1 MRNNQKS
8 SAQKRPLTDNARSVA
23 LETLIKCESSGQY
36 SNIALDNA
44 LKKSE
49 LSDSDKGLASAL
61 FYGVIERRI
70 TLDYYISKLS
80 ARPLCEIDERT
91 RETVRLGLYQ
101 LIYLDRVP
109 DHAAI
114 NETVALCTAKTKGFV
129 NALLRS
135 YTREKGTQKLALP
148 DASEG
153 VVRYLSVKYS
163 VGERLAEKFVEIF
176 GEERCESIFASLCD
190 VAGTTLRT
198 NTLKIS
204 RDELCEKLGAEKTRY
219 SVTGVST
226 SGKVASLYGFD
237 EGLFFVQDEASQICT
252 AALGAKS
259 GECVIDTCS
268 CPGSKSFGAAIDMN
282 NEGKVYS
289 FDLHANKLSLVESSA
304 KRLGI
309 GIIETEERDGRK
321 PREELLGKADR
332 VLCDVPCSGF
342 GVLGKKPELRYK
354 DPAASAALPDIQLA
368 ILEASSNYVKNGG
381 VLVYSTCTVLPEENE
396 KNIERFLASH
406 KEFELCG
413 FEVGELDCPEGMIT
427 LLPDEHGTDG
437 FFVAKMVKKNL

>member
-1 MRNNQKS
+1 
-8 SAQKRPLTDNARSVA
+8 V
-23 LETLIKCESSGQY
+23 
-36 SNIALDNA
+36 
-44 LKKSE
+44 
-49 LSDSDKGLASAL
+49 
-61 FYGVIERRI
+61 
-70 TLDYYISKLS
+70 
-80 ARPLCEIDERT
+80 
-91 RETVRLGLYQ
+91 
-101 LIYLDRVP
+101 
-109 DHAAI
+109 
-114 NETVALCTAKTKGFV
+114 
-129 NALLRS
+129 
-135 YTREKGTQKLALP
+135 
-148 DASEG
+148 
-153 VVRYLSVKYS
+153 
-163 VGERLAEKFVEIF
+163 
-176 GEERCESIFASLCD
+176 
-190 VAGTTLRT
+190 

-204 RDELCEKLGAEKTRY
+204 RDELCERLGGERTRY
-219 SVTGVST
+219 SQTGVRV
-226 SGKVASLYGFD
+226 SGKIASLYGFD

-259 GECVIDTCS
+259 GDCVIDTCS

-282 NEGKVYS
+282 NEGRVYS

-413 FEVGELDCPEGMIT
+413 FEVGELRCPEGMIT

-437 FFVAKMVKKNL
+437 FFVAKMVRKV

>member
-1 MRNNQKS
+1 MSNKGKN
-8 SAQKRPLTDNARSVA
+8 SAQKRQAADNARRVA
-23 LETLIKCESSGQY
+23 LETLIKCGSSGQY

-49 LSDSDKGLASAL
+49 LSDSDKALASIL

-70 TLDYYISKLS
+70 TLDYYLSKLS
-80 ARPLCEIDERT
+80 SRPVNEIDERT
-91 RETVRLGLYQ
+91 KETLRLGLYQ

-114 NETVALCTAKTKGFV
+114 NETVGLCTSKTKGFV
-129 NALLRS
+129 NAILRS
-135 YTREKGTQKLALP
+135 YTREGKGISLP
-148 DASEG
+148 DVSEG
-153 VVRYLSVKYS
+153 EARYLSIKYS
-163 VGERLAEKFVEIF
+163 VGEKLAERFIKIF
-176 GEERCESIFASLCD
+176 GIERCESIFSSLYD
-190 VAGTTLRT
+190 TAGTTLRV

-204 RDELCEKLGAEKTRY
+204 RDELCEKLGGVKTRY
-219 SVTGVST
+219 SGTGVRT

-252 AALGAKS
+252 AALGAKE

-268 CPGSKSFGAAIDMN
+268 CPGSKSFGAAIDMK

-289 FDLHANKLSLVESSA
+289 FDLHANKLSLVLSSA

-309 GIIETEERDGRK
+309 DIIETEERDGRK

-368 ILEASSNYVKNGG
+368 ILKASALYVKAGG
-381 VLVYSTCTVLPEENE
+381 VLVYSTCTLLPEENE

-406 KEFELCG
+406 KEFELCP
-413 FEVGELDCPEGMIT
+413 FSVGELNCREGMVT
-427 LLPDEHGTDG
+427 LLPDEHRTDG
-437 FFVAKMVKKNL
+437 FFVAKMVRK

>member
-1 MRNNQKS
+1 MSNYKNKS
-8 SAQKRPLTDNARSVA
+8 VKKDSAANNARGVA

-44 LKKSE
+44 LKKCE
-49 LSDSDKGLASAL
+49 LSQSDKALASVL

-70 TLDYYISKLS
+70 TLDYYISRLS
-80 ARPLCEIDERT
+80 SRPIDEIDERT
-91 RETVRLGLYQ
+91 KETVRLGLYQ

-109 DHAAI
+109 NHAAI
-114 NETVALCTAKTKGFV
+114 NETVDLCPAKTKGFV
-129 NALLRS
+129 NAILRS
-135 YTREKGTQKLALP
+135 YTREGAKIALP
-148 DASEG
+148 DVSEG
-153 VVRYLSVKYS
+153 EAHYLSVKYS
-163 VGERLAEKFVEIF
+163 VGERLAERFIKIF
-176 GEERCESIFASLCD
+176 GRERCESIFASLYD
-190 VAGTTLRT
+190 TASTTLRV

-204 RDELCEKLGAEKTRY
+204 RDELCERLEGEMTRY
-219 SVTGVST
+219 STTGVRT

-252 AALGAKS
+252 AALGARS

-268 CPGSKSFGAAIDMN
+268 CPGSKSFAAAIDMN

-309 GIIETEERDGRK
+309 DIIETEERDGRN

-368 ILEASSNYVKNGG
+368 ILEASANYVRKGG

-396 KNIERFLASH
+396 KNVERFLASH
-406 KEFELCG
+406 NEFELCG
-413 FEVGELDCPEGMIT
+413 FEVGELSCPEGMIT

-437 FFVAKMVKKNL
+437 FFVAKMVRKI